1 MENSQQIEDRSVE
14 SGETIAEASEEHRPQ
29 NDFRNENED
38 DFQDPSSAQSKEDGK
53 DAPSPSSTSAKSDEI
68 GKLEVEDRT
77 SVNDL
82 DASIDESEKE
92 EESEDMSELI
102 RMASAAA
109 IQAATKMKKSD
120 SDLSESS
127 NENDEDDDILE
138 ELLDEDIISSKQH
151 DSEPPR
157 QSMSSEYMEQAS
169 FEASL
174 IEDERTKMIRTQLK
188 PSGRLGRV
196 ANRSSS
202 LGIINVDG
210 EIEQDGETTGMDVE
224 KGSSQRK
231 LSSSQRLSE
240 FETFHSLKSLRN
252 VNLSK
257 DSFEE
262 IQEEH
267 KVEGEWVDSQDFEND
282 TLAAESSSSIT
293 DLLSECAINVTDG
306 VDQEIL
312 LLHVLFDGFCR
323 PPLPMYFVRKIV
335 ESERRRRNGD
345 EDEKEYSSVELPV
358 GIVVQRPSRILLN
371 ILTRKVD
378 SSEFLQ
384 LENLP
389 PVFVSSL
396 FRILLRLLEGHTD
409 SQYDSCVILASCPW
423 KDEAQTIQSVPK
435 TLQAFLGTTTDAT
448 TNANLMYSVVR
459 LRMGWQNPI
468 KTMLLAIESI
478 LFRKNLSQKRGKSY
492 LLFPMIRLVGILC
505 AGGVSVEELRKMIA
519 IASDKRLPVTITLLM
534 TRALSVAAS
543 TTAPATITP
552 RSLNS
557 PLVVLG
563 KANPRNVFSF
573 VSGAGITRTINLND
587 QQQAPWPFRNDF
599 GAAFQFRIEDF
610 SSPSTKGNKFILLQ
624 ALNETGS
631 GIQICLEPLK
641 QSTVAVLVVKTME
654 NYNAVAS
661 IKVNNC
667 PLHPRVWYHVA
678 TRHTRSRLKGMF
690 SLSSK
695 EQLTIFL
702 DGKPMLTEPMKFPQI
717 KQNYGTKQTL
727 SFSVGKNLDGQMGS
741 IYIFRENVSDAT
753 FKALFALT
761 SSESTVSNTGG
772 KETLPK
778 RGGDVTNKSHQINES
793 AQKPSREI
801 QRDDL
806 EHISFSHDC
815 RSSIEEES
823 MVCDV
828 VDLNE
833 KEENGP
839 LAKSSFSS
847 RLYISWN
854 PRRKEKSF
862 LMELHSGAHASL
874 SHDLVE
880 AVCIS
885 NAQQVIGSIG
895 GIQSLL
901 PIFESLLSQKSLE
914 TAERKEIYSLV
925 PDLLILLSSFVR
937 GNFQNARELL
947 RCGGI
952 DILEKLLLENKI
964 RSMNTSNPKKYTI
977 IRSLFTLPTLS
988 KFLVQTLM
996 DFRSSCSHY
1005 PALEQKVFSALVFN
1019 VPLWFERQGLEHGVS
1034 LYRFLLPTL
1043 TYIVNDGPAKV
1054 RDCVGAT
1061 SMISY
1066 AANIVEM
1073 RVSFFVV
1080 NFPYLRFSP
1089 SSMQERLTTEYFP
1102 FQNNDGKQKSTKHL
1116 FQRDA
1121 TEIDR
1126 LVLLTSQE
1134 RDYII
1139 DTLYTWLFQIFL
1151 TGPSEDDISALIR
1164 LLSNYLG
1171 TLHIAFGLPSICQKY
1186 SSNLFVSCRLLNF
1199 T

>member
-1 MENSQQIEDRSVE
+1 MG

-38 DFQDPSSAQSKEDGK
+38 DFEDPSPAQSKEHDKGTTSPINISSES
-53 DAPSPSSTSAKSDEI
+53 DAS

-82 DASIDESEKE
+82 DASIDESETE

-151 DSEPPR
+151 DSAPPR

-210 EIEQDGETTGMDVE
+210 EVEQDGETTGMDPE
-224 KGSSQRK
+224 KRSSQRK

-252 VNLSK
+252 INVSK
-257 DSFEE
+257 DIFEE
-262 IQEEH
+262 IDEEH
-267 KVEGEWVDSQDFEND
+267 KVEGDWVDSQDSEKD
-282 TLAAESSSSIT
+282 TLAAESSSTIT
-293 DLLSECAINVTDG
+293 DLLSECGINVTNHLKDG

-335 ESERRRRNGD
+335 ESERRRRNSD
-345 EDEKEYSSVELPV
+345 ADEKEYSSVELPV

-384 LENLP
+384 LEKLP

-423 KDEAQTIQSVPK
+423 QNEVQTIHQKESVPK
-435 TLQAFLGTTTDAT
+435 VPQAFLGTTTDAT
-448 TNANLMYSVVR
+448 VNANLMYSVVR

-505 AGGVSVEELRKMIA
+505 AGGVSVEELRKMIF
-519 IASDKRLPVTITLLM
+519 IASDKSLPVTIKLLM

-543 TTAPATITP
+543 TTAPATVTP
-552 RSLNS
+552 RSLSS

-563 KANPRNVFSF
+563 KANPRNIFSF
-573 VSGAGITRTINLND
+573 VSGAGITRNINLDD

-610 SSPSTKGNKFILLQ
+610 SLPSTKGNNFILLQ

-654 NYNAVAS
+654 NYNSVAS

-690 SLSSK
+690 SLSSR

-727 SFSVGKNLDGQMGS
+727 FFSVGKNLDGQMGP

-772 KETLPK
+772 KETVPK
-778 RGGDVTNKSHQINES
+778 RGSDFTNKSHQNNES
-793 AQKPSREI
+793 ARKLSREI

-806 EHISFSHDC
+806 EHLSFSHDC

-914 TAERKEIYSLV
+914 TAERKEIYSLI

-952 DILEKLLLENKI
+952 DIVEKLLLENKI

-996 DFRSSCSHY
+996 EFRSSCSHY

-1019 VPLWFERQGLEHGVS
+1019 VSLWFERQGLEHGVS

-1043 TYIVNDGPAKV
+1043 TYIVNDDPAKV

-1089 SSMQERLTTEYFP
+1089 SSMQERLNTEYFP
-1102 FQNNDGKQKSTKHL
+1102 FQNNDGEQKSTKYL
-1116 FQRDA
+1116 FLRDA

-1164 LLSNYLG
+1164 LLSSYLG
-1171 TLHIAFGLPSICQKY
+1171 ALHIAFGLPFICQKY
-1186 SSNLFVSCRLLNF
+1186 SSNLLVSCRLLNF
-1199 T
+1199 S